1 MRNEKYSRGP
11 AVSDDVEAPS
21 DRANLVIVLRN
32 ETTGQQAVWHR
43 KDKHAD
49 HNNDHTDDSNPHPTR
64 RHAPEGNDFPRLPT
78 SFPVRHTNFR
88 WRTETFFQT

>member
-1 MRNEKYSRGP
+1 MGSQQRSPLMRNEKYSRGP
-11 AVSDDVEAPS
+11 AVSDDGEAPS

-49 HNNDHTDDSNPHPTR
+49 HNDDHTDDSNAWLTALLWGAGGFPT
-64 RHAPEGNDFPRLPT
+64 A
-78 SFPVRHTNFR
+78 
-88 WRTETFFQT
+88 